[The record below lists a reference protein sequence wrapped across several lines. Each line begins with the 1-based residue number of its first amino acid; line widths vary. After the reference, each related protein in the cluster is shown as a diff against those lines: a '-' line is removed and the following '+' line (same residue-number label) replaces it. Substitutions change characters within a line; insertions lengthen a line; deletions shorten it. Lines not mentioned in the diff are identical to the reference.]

1 VVNGDSPQHFELITM
16 LSDLGVAHRSL
27 SVSSRN
33 RYLNKWS
40 DLAPDFLDAQ
50 VAAVIDWDIINVSA
64 NELPVPAGRTVSARR
79 NPDASYAE
87 FAPRVCDLSPGC
99 WNGSE
104 LLCAINSGFVVAAPA
119 ILARMAKRTIKIVA
133 ELEQRGLGDPPWHVE
148 QLAASLATGEAGLAP
163 LGDEWNV
170 TPQSPV
176 PDSAVCLWHFNDAV
190 AATRRIKRNLS
201 NAEVVLASLETLEK
215 KWPSTVQRFRDL
227 YLEVMAQLE
236 PSRPRRRAVRPRRA
250 TAMP

>member
-1 VVNGDSPQHFELITM
+1 
-16 LSDLGVAHRSL
+16 
-27 SVSSRN
+27 
-33 RYLNKWS
+33 
-40 DLAPDFLDAQ
+40 
-50 VAAVIDWDIINVSA
+50 
-64 NELPVPAGRTVSARR
+64 
-79 NPDASYAE
+79 
-87 FAPRVCDLSPGC
+87 
-99 WNGSE
+99 
-104 LLCAINSGFVVAAPA
+104 
-119 ILARMAKRTIKIVA
+119 
-133 ELEQRGLGDPPWHVE
+133 
-148 QLAASLATGEAGLAP
+148 LAASLATGEAGLAP